1 MATTDSRDI
10 MPFDIDTIERLV
22 LHQCERC
29 ERDYPGFEIV
39 LRPVDHE
46 AEGFDPFS
54 DLDPVAFLGLPVR
67 RHFIGRCGDCAQQYD
82 IAPGDRLPARTSV
95 IRKPLP
101 PRPNVPTRE
110 VAAKI
115 ANRLEELRD
124 PVNDGQQIAV
134 GSDGEIGRTRYS
146 GMSAPVR
153 SWERSARLWRTQPW
167 TPEAV
172 IALFTGGRT

>member
-39 LRPVDHE
+39 LR
-46 AEGFDPFS
+46 
-54 DLDPVAFLGLPVR
+54 PVR

-134 GSDGEIGRTRYS
+134 GSDGEIGRTRYF